1 VQPFAHGSGRPSVHA
16 WRRRRLGAG
25 SLVAVC
31 VLLAGCGSS
40 GGIPDDASV
49 KEFCKAGDTFSKAT
63 KFPDGV
69 KAADDL
75 HDTGTPKGIPADA
88 RDGFE
93 LVVKLVTD
101 ADDQADLE
109 KRYKKLTA
117 TQKKSVEQLDAYI
130 AKTC

>member
-1 VQPFAHGSGRPSVHA
+1 MRRP
-16 WRRRRLGAG
+16 LGAG
-25 SLVAVC
+25 AVIAGC
-31 VLLAGCGSS
+31 VLLVGCGGG
-40 GGIPDDASV
+40 GGIPEDASV

-69 KAADDL
+69 KAANEL
-75 HDTGTPKGIPADA
+75 HDTGTPKGIPDDA

-101 ADDQADLE
+101 SDDQADLE

-117 TQKKSVEQLDAYI
+117 TQKKSVQQLDAYI

>member
-1 VQPFAHGSGRPSVHA
+1 MSV
-16 WRRRRLGAG
+16 RRRLEAGAVIAG
-25 SLVAVC
+25 C
-31 VLLAGCGSS
+31 VLLAGCGG
-40 GGIPDDASV
+40 GGIPEDASV
-49 KEFCKAGDTFSKAT
+49 KEFCKAGDAFAKAT

-69 KAADDL
+69 KAANEL
-75 HDTGTPKGIPADA
+75 HDTGTPKGIPDDA

-101 ADDQADLE
+101 SDDQADLE

-117 TQKKSVEQLDAYI
+117 TEKKSVEQLDAYI